1 MNNCG
6 DDALI
11 FGYSFKY
18 IGDIFKKNTRQLLM
32 IYFFLLTL
40 LRLKKYAPQKYSI
53 SKAKQII
60 GYLKLNVNG
69 KEDFFKLWGS
79 TQIAETF
86 SRYKAVGHIIFAY
99 IHALRN
105 NNIISFDNLNL
116 ANDIFSEDVQNALA
130 NFIDE
135 SVYTLSS
142 EIIGYALYVQH
153 TLANFKHKQA
163 SESINFLYLPNKMCR
178 KFDLKEIEVN
188 VEEFSAAEV
197 QQYINRNNN
206 VHTVRHLKDEY
217 NL

>member
-1 MNNCG
+1 MKNG
-6 DDALI
+6 GGDALI

-18 IGDIFKKNTRQLLM
+18 IGDIFKKNTRQLVM

-99 IHALRN
+99 ER
-105 NNIISFDNLNL
+105 
-116 ANDIFSEDVQNALA
+116 
-130 NFIDE
+130 
-135 SVYTLSS
+135 
-142 EIIGYALYVQH
+142 
-153 TLANFKHKQA
+153 HK
-163 SESINFLYLPNKMCR
+163 L
-178 KFDLKEIEVN
+178 
-188 VEEFSAAEV
+188 
-197 QQYINRNNN
+197 
-206 VHTVRHLKDEY
+206 
-217 NL
+217 